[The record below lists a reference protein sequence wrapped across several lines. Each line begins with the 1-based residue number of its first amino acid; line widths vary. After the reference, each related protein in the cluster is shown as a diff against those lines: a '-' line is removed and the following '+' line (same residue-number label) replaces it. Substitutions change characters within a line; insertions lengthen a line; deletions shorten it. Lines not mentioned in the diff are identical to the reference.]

1 MVGLTTVGMLVHG
14 VDPYCLASRL
24 CLMLRPLAVMGA
36 VGSCVDCLLVSE
48 TARALMPHWWMGLE
62 PKMGSQD
69 WCWSTGGK
77 DHVLRWLV
85 FRPLRV
91 PKPVPAHWLAV
102 VQFIPDK
109 LKGEL

>member
-48 TARALMPHWWMGLE
+48 TARALMPHWWMG
-62 PKMGSQD
+62 KRSGY
-69 WCWSTGGK
+69 
-77 DHVLRWLV
+77 
-85 FRPLRV
+85 
-91 PKPVPAHWLAV
+91 
-102 VQFIPDK
+102 K
-109 LKGEL
+109 LLWASDLHN